1 MALCGVAVAALSNR
15 RAAHY
20 AVAEEASSMYAH
32 ASGFNWDEG
41 LMVLA
46 PIGLVAGLLVWARR
60 REGRPGPANPEERN
74 RR

>member
-1 MALCGVAVAALSNR
+1 
-15 RAAHY
+15 
-20 AVAEEASSMYAH
+20 MYAH

-46 PIGLVAGLLVWARR
+46 PIALVAGLLVWARR
-60 REGRPGPANPEERN
+60 REGRPAPANPEEKK

>member
-1 MALCGVAVAALSNR
+1 
-15 RAAHY
+15 
-20 AVAEEASSMYAH
+20 MYAH

-46 PIGLVAGLLVWARR
+46 PIAFVAGLLIWARR
-60 REGRPGPANPEERN
+60 REAKPAPASPAEKK